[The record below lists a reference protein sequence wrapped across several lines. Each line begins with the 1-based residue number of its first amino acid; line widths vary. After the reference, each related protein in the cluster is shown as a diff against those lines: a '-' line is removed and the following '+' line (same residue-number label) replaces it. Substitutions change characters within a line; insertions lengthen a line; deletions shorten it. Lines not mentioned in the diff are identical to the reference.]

1 MGRGRARH
9 YCRTLSRGV
18 AASPRR
24 HQPPAAAADGAGVT
38 RCYKRLRPLVAKC
51 TKISANSV
59 YHTGPAHGRRPLPGH
74 LLGVPILFVLEKFFM
89 KSLFVRSGLALLCA
103 MVLASCGGS
112 GGGSMLLSGA
122 IVGLTKSGLVLVN
135 GSGTDT
141 PLGGV
146 VNGLK
151 STGLLLSNGSD
162 VVSPT
167 PSASSPGASMPFTF
181 PVKVADGAAFGV
193 TVLSQPL
200 TGTCSVASPSVGTMP
215 AGNYTNLVVNC
226 Q

>member
-51 TKISANSV
+51 TKIGANSV

-103 MVLASCGGS
+103 VALASCGGS
-112 GGGSMLLSGA
+112 GGGSMLLSGS
-122 IVGLTKSGLVLVN
+122 ITGPLTKN
-135 GSGTDT
+135 
-141 PLGGV
+141 
-146 VNGLK
+146 
-151 STGLLLSNGSD
+151 GLLLVNGSD

-167 PSASSPGASMPFTF
+167 PAAGGSGAQVGFTF
-181 PVKVADGAAFGV
+181 PIKVADGAAFGV

-200 TGTCSVASPSVGTMP
+200 TGTCNVAAPSVGTMP